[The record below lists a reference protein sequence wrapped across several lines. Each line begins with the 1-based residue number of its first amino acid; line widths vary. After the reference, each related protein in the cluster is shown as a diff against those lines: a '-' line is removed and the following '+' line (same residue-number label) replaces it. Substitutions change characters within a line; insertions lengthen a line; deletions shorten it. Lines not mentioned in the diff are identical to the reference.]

1 MRAKKAKIDAEKK
14 KSREELYQKV
24 IQEAIRTDIG
34 KPKKEHQKNISKAIK
49 DTAKIGDVYFGDTAE
64 KEGKRPLTTKNKFN
78 RQVVN
83 KGRPKKNKE
92 IAP

>member
-1 MRAKKAKIDAEKK
+1 MKATDLI
-14 KSREELYQKV
+14 YQQV
-24 IQEAIRTDIG
+24 IQDAIRTNIG

-83 KGRPKKNKE
+83 IGRPNKNKE
-92 IAP
+92 TAP